1 LFEQGRLP
9 CPNSSKTNCG
19 FSASACPTT
28 GRKHA
33 FDGVPAPHVPSWNRT
48 ASGGELPPAMQG
60 LSLDEWDSWRQDI
73 AYRNR
78 SCALLDLDDLI
89 GKVLDAVDA
98 AGVKENTWV
107 FFSSD
112 NGYHLG
118 EHELL
123 FGSK

>member
-1 LFEQGRLP
+1 
-9 CPNSSKTNCG
+9 
-19 FSASACPTT
+19 
-28 GRKHA
+28 
-33 FDGVPAPHVPSWNRT
+33 
-48 ASGGELPPAMQG
+48 MQG